1 MCNIHKIFWQQYKLE
16 KFVYNFK
23 HKICKLRSRLGVK
36 IIMIGMKKKKKQL
49 SIEEIERQ
57 KLIEELEKVK
67 RDMNR
72 TYTNLENVVD
82 EEIIDCL
89 IYELNAT
96 QIRYKVILNQVR
108 ELQSI

>member
-1 MCNIHKIFWQQYKLE
+1 
-16 KFVYNFK
+16 
-23 HKICKLRSRLGVK
+23 
-36 IIMIGMKKKKKQL
+36 MIGMKKKKKQL

-108 ELQSI
+108 ELQSIQDN

>member
-1 MCNIHKIFWQQYKLE
+1 
-16 KFVYNFK
+16 
-23 HKICKLRSRLGVK
+23 
-36 IIMIGMKKKKKQL
+36 MIGMKKKKKQL

-67 RDMNR
+67 KDMNR